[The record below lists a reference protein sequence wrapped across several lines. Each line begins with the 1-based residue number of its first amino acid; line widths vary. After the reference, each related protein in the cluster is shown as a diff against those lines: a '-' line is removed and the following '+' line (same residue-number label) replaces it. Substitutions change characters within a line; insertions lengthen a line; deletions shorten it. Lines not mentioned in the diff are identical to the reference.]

1 VLRFAFFPVLA
12 LTLAAAACGGDDDSG
27 DSSPTES
34 GSPASATA
42 AADEIAYFE
51 SLEPVMQDF
60 ATEAAELNDALNR
73 AFDPAKSV
81 EERQQDGIAY
91 AADFEA
97 FTVSRRDAIAAIEA
111 PASLSAQHAGL
122 VAAAEEA
129 VVLAQSV
136 RESVTAMPVADTTAY
151 VNVVAS
157 FNGVNVN
164 QHYRDACVEL
174 QRSATAPGIEVDLA
188 CN

>member
-1 VLRFAFFPVLA
+1 
-12 LTLAAAACGGDDDSG
+12 
-27 DSSPTES
+27 
-34 GSPASATA
+34 
-42 AADEIAYFE
+42 
-51 SLEPVMQDF
+51 MQDF

-81 EERQQDGIAY
+81 EERQQDGVAY
-91 AADFEA
+91 AADYEA
-97 FTVSRRDAIAAIEA
+97 FTVDRRDAIAAIEA
-111 PASLSAQHAGL
+111 PESLAAQHAAL

-136 RESVTAMPVADTTAY
+136 RGQLEMQPVADTTAY
-151 VNVVAS
+151 TNVVAS
-157 FNGVNVN
+157 FDGVNVN

-174 QRSATAPGIEVDLA
+174 QRSATALAVEADLA